1 MPRLILKNRVLADVA
16 LPVRGALALV
26 GRGPEAHV
34 RIDHPSVS
42 RVHARLEAVAG
53 AWTVHDLD
61 SRNGTWVNDERAV
74 GATPLANG
82 DRLKFGESEAV
93 FDDADAA
100 EAPAPRA
107 RRAAAAAVS
116 VTYAVPERRVDT
128 TPSVATTTLPA
139 TNGAADEAGARGAAK
154 RRALPWIVGLLAI
167 VGLAVGAFF
176 ALRTPPPADAAEAT
190 GPRPYRDALDDPAF
204 VAAADAAAAAAR
216 TGRPAPAAA
225 PAEPRGETP
234 RDAVAPPADVAADGM
249 MVDAAS
255 RSTAEEPERRGAPHG
270 DGMTAADEPTMEGA
284 DVAMDGISAPPKPVP
299 TPTESP
305 PAVVVDPPT
314 TPPPPPADPARPRR
328 VPTLDERFRFRRLAY
343 DLWGRPPTEDE
354 LAEFAA
360 AGREAT
366 VDRLLGSR
374 ERWEAWYEDE
384 LYDLLLIDE
393 FRPGAD
399 RLDDLPGRL
408 ADGRTNVR
416 DALAEIAKSQQFN
429 ARNPGNDTYVTVVF
443 EQFLGI
449 TVQSEKALL
458 EEGKRMYDGRA
469 ATIFG
474 KRGRSQA
481 DFVDIALA
489 EPRFAATY
497 RRPACDGPPRR
508 GAAAGRLGTVDA
520 RRARGPGALRRRRAR
535 DPLVRRVDE
544 GARRRA
550 QKVRPP
556 FRDGPVARPPA
567 PRADVSG
574 AAEPAERLAGAHRP
588 GGPPQPRHRRDAQLR
603 GGRRAEEGRDGS
615 RRVDPRTLRAALG
628 AAADP
633 ERTVGVPLRVEEPRL
648 PPDHRAACA
657 ADVRGVRSLLTA
669 PRPTPR
675 RRRP

>member
-42 RVHARLEAVAG
+42 RVHARLEAVDG

-82 DRLKFGESEAV
+82 DRLKFGEAEAV

-100 EAPAPRA
+100 EVPAPRP

-116 VTYAVPERRVDT
+116 VAFSVPERRVDT
-128 TPSVATTTLPA
+128 TPSVATTTIPA
-139 TNGAADEAGARGAAK
+139 TNGAAGEARTRGATK
-154 RRALPWIVGLLAI
+154 PRALPWIVGLLA
-167 VGLAVGAFF
+167 VAGLAVGAFF
-176 ALRTPPPADAAEAT
+176 ALRTPPPADAAAAT
-190 GPRPYRDALDDPAF
+190 GPRPFRDALDDPAF
-204 VAAADAAAAAAR
+204 VAAADAEAAAAR
-216 TGRPAPAAA
+216 AGRPAPAAA
-225 PAEPRGETP
+225 SAESR
-234 RDAVAPPADVAADGM
+234 RDVAHDAEVPPADAPADEM
-249 MVDAAS
+249 IVDAAS
-255 RSTAEEPERRGAPHG
+255 RPTSEEPERRGAPHG
-270 DGMTAADEPTMEGA
+270 DGMTATDETTM
-284 DVAMDGISAPPKPVP
+284 MDGAAGVMDGASTPPTPVP
-299 TPTESP
+299 PTPESP
-305 PAVVVDPPT
+305 PVVVDAPPT
-314 TPPPPPADPARPRR
+314 TSPPPPSDPARPRR
-328 VPTLDERFRFRRLAY
+328 APTLDERFRFRRLAY
-343 DLWGRPPTEDE
+343 DLLGRPPTEDE

-497 RRPACDGPPRR
+497 
-508 GAAAGRLGTVDA
+508 VA
-520 RRARGPGALRRRRAR
+520 RRATALLAGA
-535 DPLVRRVDE
+535 P
-544 GARRRA
+544 
-550 QKVRPP
+550 
-556 FRDGPVARPPA
+556 
-567 PRADVSG
+567 PRADLERWTRAVREDPARFPAVEREILLSDAWTKGLAAARKKSDRRFVTGLWHDLLRRAPTYQELRNLRNASQALTDPAGLRSLVIG
-574 AAEPAERLAGAHRP
+574 AMLNSAAAAAPKKDGTDPAAWIPELFERLLARRP
-588 GGPPQPRHRRDAQLR
+588 TQNELTAFLSAWKNPACRP
-603 GGRRAEEGRDGS
+603 
-615 RRVDPRTLRAALG
+615 T
-628 AAADP
+628 
-633 ERTVGVPLRVEEPRL
+633 TVL
-648 PPDHRAACA
+648 HA
-657 ADVRGVRSLLTA
+657 LLTSA
-669 PRPTPR
+669 EYDRY
-675 RRRP
+675 